1 MSQEVTLKQNMTD
14 IEALLG
20 PPPLLTGESHE
31 IYNTLFSQVAES
43 LDAGGD
49 IILKILTKKFVDSTW
64 EASRLARH
72 RTLSIDRRVRQS
84 REFQVARKKKQ
95 LEKRQATIEKIAER
109 LGQPKNEFTLMIE
122 QEGLIEASV
131 QDVDEILER
140 APTEIEHNRGVEET
154 ILLQGQY
161 DGLMNSAARRQD
173 DAIVLIERY
182 QAMKRRRQTSKDI
195 IEGDYSEIATAETPR
210 LTMGET
216 RDATLDQKADN

>member
-20 PPPLLTGESHE
+20 PPPLLAGESHE
-31 IYNTLFSQVAES
+31 LYNTLFSRVADS
-43 LDAGGD
+43 FVAGDD
-49 IILKILTKKFVDSTW
+49 IILQILTKRFVDSTW
-64 EASRLARH
+64 DSSRLARH
-72 RTLSIDRRVRQS
+72 RALSIDRRVRQS

-95 LEKRQATIEKIAER
+95 FEKRQATIEKIAER

-140 APTEIEHNRGVEET
+140 TPTEIEHNRGVEET

-161 DGLMNSAARRQD
+161 DGLINSAARRQD
-173 DAIVLIERY
+173 DAIALADRY
-182 QAMKRRRQTSKDI
+182 KAMKQRQKASKDI
-195 IEGDYSEIATAETPR
+195 IDGDYSEVATAEAPKLITS
-210 LTMGET
+210 ET
-216 RDATLDQKADN
+216 ELAQEAGN